1 MSLKLMMSE
10 IPKRNVKLKSDKGMI
25 HLVEVGG
32 RKHSEMLSWMP
43 MTIDTMNE
51 FLSFG
56 TP

>member
-10 IPKRNVKLKSDKGMI
+10 IPKRNMKLKSDKGMI

-56 TP
+56 IP